1 MLPNN
6 KKINEFDKGFNL
18 VLGVDVDYDM
28 VFGCGGGRALSTHP
42 FLLNTTAFTLAFWVA
57 FSSNKKTGNV
67 LTLYGVK

>member
-1 MLPNN
+1 M
-6 KKINEFDKGFNL
+6 IRL
-18 VLGVDVDYDM
+18 VIILYLGVDDDYDM

-57 FSSNKKTGNV
+57 FSSHKAIGTI